1 MPRKRKTTAKEPTIT
16 VKAAPPPTIKPMA
29 TTIPIRCV
37 WDSKLIVSADRT
49 PSGTRYEF
57 NTGQTRPVLEIDY
70 QYLLD
75 MRAKAP
81 GCCGGAGGSPMQYQ
95 HYFESVEV

>member
-1 MPRKRKTTAKEPTIT
+1 MPRKRKAKEPAIT
-16 VKAAPPPTIKPMA
+16 VKAAPPPVEPLITQ
-29 TTIPIRCV
+29 IPITCV
-37 WDSKLIVSADRT
+37 WDSRLIVSADKT

-57 NTGQTRPVLEIDY
+57 NTGQTKPVLETDY
-70 QYLLD
+70 QLLD

-95 HYFESVEV
+95 KYFVVAD

>member
-1 MPRKRKTTAKEPTIT
+1 VGEDKT
-16 VKAAPPPTIKPMA
+16 
-29 TTIPIRCV
+29 
-37 WDSKLIVSADRT
+37 L
-49 PSGTRYEF
+49 SGTRYEF
-57 NTGQTRPVLEIDY
+57 STGEVKPVLEVDY